1 MKLEKAICVA
11 LRLGQTDEQAE
22 ASLEEL
28 RSLTES
34 AGAAV
39 LATVLQQRDTADPA
53 TFIGKGK
60 TDDIRQLV
68 ERLGADTVVVDSEL
82 GPTQLR
88 NLEDTFKCKVID
100 RTALIID
107 IFAQRAHSSEAKL
120 QVELAQ
126 MAYFLPRLRGWG
138 ESMSRQGATGS
149 GGIAT
154 RGPGETKIEIDRRK
168 INRRMAKLRRD
179 LETVDRVRATKR
191 AQRERKGVPAIALV
205 GYTNAGKS
213 TLLNQLTSAGVL
225 VEDKLFAT
233 LDPTTRR
240 LDLPEG
246 RQVTLTDTVG
256 FVRKLPHPLVEAFAS
271 TLEESIHADLL
282 LHVVDAS
289 GIDPEAQYA
298 SVREVLEEIGASQ
311 LSELVVLNKAD
322 QLDASRLIS
331 LQGEFPEALAISALT
346 GQGVETLLGEIER
359 RVSAGEIEVDL
370 EIPYARGDLAQ
381 LVEREGANIARDYGP
396 EGVRLHA
403 RLRPELLARVREFR
417 V

>member
-1 MKLEKAICVA
+1 M
-11 LRLGQTDEQAE
+11 GQTDEEAE
-22 ASLEEL
+22 ESLDEL
-28 RSLTES
+28 RRLTES

-39 LATVLQQRDTADPA
+39 LATVLQQRDNADPA

-68 ERLGADTVVVDSEL
+68 ERLGADTVVIDSEL

-168 INRRMAKLRRD
+168 INRRMSKLRRD

-191 AQRERKGVPAIALV
+191 AQRERKGVPAVALV

-213 TLLNQLTSAGVL
+213 TLLNRLTDAGVL

-256 FVRKLPHPLVEAFAS
+256 FVRKLPHSLVEAFAS
-271 TLEESIHADLL
+271 TLEESVHADLL
-282 LHVVDAS
+282 LHVVDAA
-289 GIDPEAQYA
+289 GVEPEAQYA
-298 SVREVLEEIGASQ
+298 SVREVLEEIGASE
-311 LSELVVLNKAD
+311 LPELVVLNKVD
-322 QLDASRLIS
+322 QVDPGQLAG
-331 LQGEFPEALAISALT
+331 LQGLFPDSLPISALT
-346 GQGVETLLGEIER
+346 GEGIDELLVEIEG
-359 RVSAGEIEVDL
+359 RVSAGEIEVNL
-370 EIPYARGDLAQ
+370 EIPYARGDLAE
-381 LVEREGANIARDYGP
+381 LVEREGASVERDYGP
-396 EGVRLHA
+396 DGVRLHA
-403 RLRPELLARVREFR
+403 RIRPEILARVREYQ